1 MTLLLEAR
9 NARRRT
15 HKRGDAVQRKSN
27 DWVMMERIEEL
38 RLNQSY
44 SFYVTVESNGTHFA
58 GELALAP
65 TACSLTIRGDV
76 LQDRSPDFPYDG
88 IDELTCE
95 SFEGTFILYGLKPMG
110 AHNRA
115 LQHFPTSIWHFE
127 RKYSVSKVIFV
138 HGSVISR
145 IAVQGIEIDSRSI
158 SQWVGSTTTQ
168 DEIVQKYDN
177 GTLFS
182 SANDIPDE
190 FEHVLGDPG
199 TLRIVYKPSTHYSGE
214 VFSMGLRFP
223 PVLLQTFNTSKS
235 GIEVIE
241 CFRKIET
248 IFSFLIG
255 HPLDIQSIRLINKD
269 GRRYRLSLYLSR
281 GPYVESERSRLLFPL
296 GRNLRIN
303 HMGLPEFPL
312 DSLTRYFELPG
323 HEQRYFEKYLK
334 YRQMENPEERFLGF
348 FRLLEK
354 LCFQKDFFVDENRL
368 NALINRAKPF
378 LIRHF
383 DDSKNVS
390 RLLKGIPRLNSSKLN
405 TAGCILKFLKLI
417 PSDLL
422 DIWIYGPSD
431 IEPIC
436 KIRNDLS
443 HANEFEPEEFEMDRK
458 AKFIEVL
465 LIIRLLWK
473 IGVSIEVGASIV
485 PRIIGHDLI
494 RRPVEPVVTSTGG

>member
-1 MTLLLEAR
+1 METR
-9 NARRRT
+9 NVRRRI
-15 HKRGDAVQRKSN
+15 HQRGDAVQLKTKDR
-27 DWVMMERIEEL
+27 VMMERIEEL

-44 SFYVTVESNGTHFA
+44 SFYVSVENKGTHFA

-65 TACSLTIRGDV
+65 TACSLTIRGDM

-88 IDELTCE
+88 INELTCE
-95 SFEGTFILYGLKPMG
+95 SFEGTFILYDLKTMG
-110 AHNRA
+110 GHNRA

-127 RKYSVSKVIFV
+127 RKYSVSSVIFIQ
-138 HGSVISR
+138 GSAISR
-145 IAVQGIEIDSRSI
+145 IAAHGIEIDSRSI

-168 DEIVQKYDN
+168 DEIIQKYDS

-182 SANDIPDE
+182 SASEVPDE
-190 FEHVLGDPG
+190 FEHALGDPG
-199 TLRIVYKPSTHYSGE
+199 TLRLAYKPSTHYSGE
-214 VFSMGLRFP
+214 AFSMGLRFP
-223 PVLLQTFNTSKS
+223 PVLLQTFNTPKN
-235 GIEVIE
+235 GVEIIE

-248 IFSFLIG
+248 IFSFLTG

-269 GRRYRLSLYLSR
+269 GRRHRPSLYL
-281 GPYVESERSRLLFPL
+281 PRSPFAEPKRSSVFFPL
-296 GRNLRIN
+296 GKNLRVK
-303 HMGLPEFPL
+303 HFESPEFPL

-323 HEQRYFEKYLK
+323 HERRYFEKYLK

-354 LCFQKDFFVDENRL
+354 LCFQKDFFVDECKL
-368 NALINRAKPF
+368 SALINRAKPF
-378 LIRHF
+378 LDRYF
-383 DDSKNVS
+383 DDSKNVN

-417 PSDLL
+417 PSDIL

-431 IEPIC
+431 IESIC

-473 IGVSIEVGASIV
+473 IEVPIEVGASIV
-485 PRIIGHDLI
+485 PRISGHDLI
-494 RRPVEPVVTSTGG
+494 RRPVEPVVTSTA